1 MTVQRERIAA
11 AVREIL
17 DAIGEDVS
25 RPGLA
30 DTPTRVADAL
40 GELYGGV
47 GVDPVGMLTE
57 PGSCADV
64 DSHDTVIVR
73 GIRFRSMCEHH
84 LLPFYG
90 IAHVAYVPENTV
102 VGLGRIA
109 RLVDIVASRPQVQ
122 ERLGQEIG
130 EALTR
135 AVHARG
141 TLVVLEATHDCVAA
155 RGSRQDAAQAVT
167 VSSAG
172 ELAEPAA
179 RTATLVLMGA
189 HGVD

>member
-1 MTVQRERIAA
+1 MTVDRARIAA
-11 AVREIL
+11 AVHEIL
-17 DAIGEDVS
+17 ESIGEDTI
-25 RPGLA
+25 RAGIQE
-30 DTPTRVADAL
+30 TPQRVADAFA
-40 GELYGGV
+40 ELFSGV
-47 GVDPVGMLTE
+47 GVDPLGILTE

-84 LLPFYG
+84 LLPFHG
-90 IAHVAYVPENTV
+90 VAHVAYVPETTV

-109 RLVDIVASRPQVQ
+109 RVVDIIASRPQVQ

-135 AVHARG
+135 GVAARG
-141 TLVVLEATHDCVAA
+141 TLVVLEATHECVAA
-155 RGSRQDAAQAVT
+155 RGSRQESATAIT

-172 ELAEPAA
+172 VLADDAE
-179 RTATLVLMGA
+179 RNATLALIGA
-189 HGVD
+189 SSAR

>member
-1 MTVQRERIAA
+1 MTVQHERIAA
-11 AVREIL
+11 AVRDIL

-30 DTPTRVADAL
+30 DTPARVADAFA
-40 GELYGGV
+40 ELYSGV
-47 GVDPVGMLTE
+47 GIDPVAMLIE

-84 LLPFYG
+84 LLPFHG
-90 IAHVAYVPENTV
+90 IAHVAYVPESTV

-109 RLVDIVASRPQVQ
+109 RLVDIVSSRPQVQ
-122 ERLGQEIG
+122 ERLGQEIA

-135 AVHARG
+135 GVHARG
-141 TLVVLEATHDCVAA
+141 TLVVLEATHECVAA
-155 RGSRQDAAQAVT
+155 RGSRQESARAVT
-167 VSSAG
+167 VSSSG
-172 ELAEPAA
+172 ELAIPAA
-179 RTATLVLMGA
+179 RDATLVLMGA
-189 HGVD
+189 PGGD

>member
-1 MTVQRERIAA
+1 MTVQHERIAA
-11 AVREIL
+11 AVRDIL

-30 DTPTRVADAL
+30 DTPARVADAFA
-40 GELYGGV
+40 ELYSGV
-47 GVDPVGMLTE
+47 GIDPVAMLTE

-84 LLPFYG
+84 LLPFHG
-90 IAHVAYVPENTV
+90 IAHVAYIPESTV

-109 RLVDIVASRPQVQ
+109 RLVDIVSSRPQVQ
-122 ERLGQEIG
+122 ERLGQEIT

-135 AVHARG
+135 GVHARG
-141 TLVVLEATHDCVAA
+141 TLVVLEATHECVAA
-155 RGSRQDAAQAVT
+155 RGSRQESARAVT
-167 VSSAG
+167 VSSSG
-172 ELAEPAA
+172 ELAVPAA
-179 RTATLVLMGA
+179 RDATLVLMGA
-189 HGVD
+189 PGGD

>member
-1 MTVQRERIAA
+1 MTVQHERIAA
-11 AVREIL
+11 AVRDIL

-30 DTPTRVADAL
+30 DTPARVADAFA
-40 GELYGGV
+40 ELYSGV
-47 GVDPVGMLTE
+47 GIDPVAMLIE

-84 LLPFYG
+84 LLPFHG
-90 IAHVAYVPENTV
+90 IAHVAYVPESTV

-109 RLVDIVASRPQVQ
+109 RLVDIVSSRPQVQ
-122 ERLGQEIG
+122 ERLGQEIA

-135 AVHARG
+135 GVHARG
-141 TLVVLEATHDCVAA
+141 TLVVLEATHECVAA
-155 RGSRQDAAQAVT
+155 RGSRQESARAVT
-167 VSSAG
+167 VSSSG
-172 ELAEPAA
+172 ELAIPAA
-179 RTATLVLMGA
+179 RDATLVLMGA
-189 HGVD
+189 LGGD